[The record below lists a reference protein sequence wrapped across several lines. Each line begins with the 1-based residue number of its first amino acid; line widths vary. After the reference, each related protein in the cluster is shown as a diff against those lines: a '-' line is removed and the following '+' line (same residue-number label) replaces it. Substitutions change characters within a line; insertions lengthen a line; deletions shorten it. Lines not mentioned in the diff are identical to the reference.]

1 MTVRTRSTIGT
12 AKRAGTGVGRRRFTV
27 DEYRR
32 MAEAGIFTEDDRV
45 ELLDGEV
52 VAMAAIGNRHA
63 LCVNLC
69 GDIFADARPAILISI
84 QNPIILSDFSEPEPD
99 VVLLRRRPGLYAD
112 AHPGPEDIVLI
123 IEVADTTLAHDRRKV
138 VAYGRAGVPE
148 SWIVDLKRGRLEVY
162 RRPAGGE
169 YTERRVLGR
178 DDELSPLLLPNLT
191 VRVDA
196 ILPDPA

>member
-1 MTVRTRSTIGT
+1 MTAHPT
-12 AKRAGTGVGRRRFTV
+12 RRRFTV
-27 DEYRR
+27 TEYYQ

-45 ELLDGEV
+45 ELIDGEIV
-52 VAMAAIGNRHA
+52 ELAAIGNRHA

-69 GDIFADARPAILISI
+69 GDLFADARPAILVSI

-99 VVLLRRRPGLYAD
+99 VVLLRRRPGLYAN

-123 IEVADTTLAHDRRKV
+123 IEVADTTLAYDRRKV
-138 VAYGRAGVPE
+138 AAYGRAGVPE

-162 RRPAGGE
+162 RRSDAGE

-178 DDELSPLLLPNLT
+178 GDELSPLLLPEFT
-191 VRVDA
+191 VRVDS
-196 ILPDPA
+196 ILPGAA